1 MCLSF
6 LPNEK
11 EREICKIEMDFKK
24 IWWCCNLSNDDL
36 KPGLKMVMDFRG
48 LQV

>member
-11 EREICKIEMDFKK
+11 EGEICKIEMDFKK
-24 IWWCCNLSNDDL
+24 FGGVLI
-36 KPGLKMVMDFRG
+36 
-48 LQV
+48 

>member
-6 LPNEK
+6 LPNYEK

-24 IWWCCNLSNDDL
+24 FGGVLI
-36 KPGLKMVMDFRG
+36 
-48 LQV
+48 

>member
-11 EREICKIEMDFKK
+11 EREIYKIEMDFKK
-24 IWWCCNLSNDDL
+24 FGGVLI
-36 KPGLKMVMDFRG
+36 
-48 LQV
+48 

>member
-11 EREICKIEMDFKK
+11 ESEICKIEMDFKK
-24 IWWCCNLSNDDL
+24 FGGVL
-36 KPGLKMVMDFRG
+36 F
-48 LQV
+48 

>member
-11 EREICKIEMDFKK
+11 EREICKIETDFKK
-24 IWWCCNLSNDDL
+24 FGGVLI
-36 KPGLKMVMDFRG
+36 GVTG
-48 LQV
+48 